1 MKGAFR
7 PNLSVRCHGPDVRF
21 DTGGSSRGRGQARSE
36 RVMRFKVLGPLEIE
50 TEDGRPVVTGRQPG
64 VLLVASAARQRQY
77 VAGKG

>member
-1 MKGAFR
+1 MAMTSGSIPEGAGRR
-7 PNLSVRCHGPDVRF
+7 PWAGE
-21 DTGGSSRGRGQARSE
+21 E
-36 RVMRFKVLGPLEIE
+36 RAVMRFKVLGPLEIE

>member
-1 MKGAFR
+1 
-7 PNLSVRCHGPDVRF
+7 
-21 DTGGSSRGRGQARSE
+21 
-36 RVMRFKVLGPLEIE
+36 MRFKVLGPLEIE